1 MLAKR
6 PQHRNWFNCTSR
18 NLLQAGFFA
27 GSKSQ
32 WDNFSLWLNQ
42 TDRPPGNWAS
52 PAHLEIIVRYL
63 NWKIDHHCTLQAHLA
78 IRMKRNYA
86 KHPHFIRVYFPVC
99 LLFGLFSPPILPGDN
114 KVAAKYGVT
123 KWRAQLRPELPCS
136 RPGDSAHYLGLV
148 LIEAGPGPS
157 SDQWSYHHIANIA
170 LCCIPCFHLKN
181 GLIAHIWWELL
192 QSWWCNM
199 ICQCWQVLRVKLL
212 MCTIMINSRKCNLNS
227 SLNSDIIQEY
237 SSKI

>member
-86 KHPHFIRVYFPVC
+86 KHPHFICVYFPVC
-99 LLFGLFSPPILPGDN
+99 LLFGLFSPPILSLAII
-114 KVAAKYGVT
+114 K
-123 KWRAQLRPELPCS
+123 S
-136 RPGDSAHYLGLV
+136 
-148 LIEAGPGPS
+148 
-157 SDQWSYHHIANIA
+157 
-170 LCCIPCFHLKN
+170 
-181 GLIAHIWWELL
+181 L
-192 QSWWCNM
+192 QSTEL
-199 ICQCWQVLRVKLL
+199 Q
-212 MCTIMINSRKCNLNS
+212 SGEHS
-227 SLNSDIIQEY
+227 SGLSCLPPGLETLHIILA
-237 SSKI
+237 SF